1 MILSSSPVMIRDR
14 PWNFLKSD
22 RTEEFSKLDG
32 FLLLAVRSNGTSMQS
47 SP

>member
-1 MILSSSPVMIRDR
+1 MIRDR

-32 FLLLAVRSNGTSMQS
+32 FLLLAVRGSSNGTSMQS